1 MGVSVA
7 EREMA
12 VKAAQVQKRF
22 RITSFR
28 VRFFFYSAAK
38 QSSEKVQNHQHQS
51 LPQLLLRFDL
61 EVKELKRRNYQLK
74 TQIEA
79 ILQTKN

>member
-28 VRFFFYSAAK
+28 VRFFLFCS
-38 QSSEKVQNHQHQS
+38 NQHQS